1 MSLPTQP
8 IWLHAD
14 AARLEQVV
22 VNLLTNAAKYT
33 DPGGHIWL
41 TAEQEGDEV
50 VLRVRDTGV
59 GITPEIL
66 PHLRPSSCRRN
77 SG

>member
-1 MSLPTQP
+1 MNSRCRCRREP

-33 DPGGHIWL
+33 
-41 TAEQEGDEV
+41 ERR
-50 VLRVRDTGV
+50 RVT
-59 GITPEIL
+59 
-66 PHLRPSSCRRN
+66 